1 MKLSYA
7 EFVKSKDTSSLGHWC
22 LFFGPEPHLKRE
34 ALARVRREA
43 REAAGD
49 EPSWETLD
57 GRDLQAR
64 EVLKR
69 CQMGALFGGARV
81 IVVREVEQMDHDQQ
95 AALGKV
101 VEAGL
106 PPGVTVILVT
116 GETGGRNRAR
126 RRAVKAALRRAVEE
140 HGVAVEFARL
150 KVAEAARWAV
160 ERAKQLGKK
169 MEPAAARKLVQQ
181 RVGTGLGEIEMELE
195 KLAVFVGDGGSIGT
209 QQVDEVTPRLV
220 EEDVF
225 RLVDA
230 VARKEAG
237 RAASILRGLLR
248 EKRESPGRILWL
260 LAQEMRMIWGTK
272 LLLERGWKP
281 GQEPDEE
288 TAALLPQDDAKN
300 ALAQFA
306 RKPWLAKR
314 TVRQARALSWGQ
326 VAGAVQ
332 ALNGC
337 DLAIKG
343 IRGKLNDEALA
354 LELLLVELC
363 TGLEMPVWETAKGE
377 RVLG

>member
-1 MKLSYA
+1 VKLTYA
-7 EFVKSKDTSSLGHWC
+7 QYVKSKDSSCLGGWC
-22 LFFGPEPHLKRE
+22 LFFGPEIHLKRE

-43 REAAGD
+43 REANGE
-49 EPSWETLD
+49 EPSWEALD
-57 GRDLQAR
+57 GKGLEAR
-64 EVLKR
+64 EVLNR
-69 CQMGALFGGARV
+69 SQTGALFGGARV
-81 IVVREVEQMDHDQQ
+81 IVGREVERMDGEQQ
-95 AALGKV
+95 AALADA

-106 PPGVTVILVT
+106 PAGVTVILVS
-116 GETGGRNRAR
+116 GETGDRAR
-126 RRAVKAALRRAVEE
+126 RRSVRAALRRAIGE

-160 ERAKQLGKK
+160 ERAEQLGKK
-169 MEPAAARKLVQQ
+169 LEPAAARKLVQQ
-181 RVGTGLGEIEMELE
+181 RVGTGLGDIEMELE
-195 KLAVFVGDGGSIGT
+195 KLALFVGDGGSIGT
-209 QQVDEVTPRLV
+209 QQVEEVTPRLV

-272 LLLERGWKP
+272 LLLESGWKP
-281 GQEPDEE
+281 GQEPGEE

-314 TVRQARALSWGQ
+314 TVRQARALSWSE

-337 DLAIKG
+337 DLAMKG
-343 IRGKLNDEALA
+343 IQGKVSDDAVA
-354 LELLLVELC
+354 LELLVVQLC
-363 TGLEMPVWETAKGE
+363 TGLEMGVWGSARGE
-377 RVLG
+377 R